1 MHKMARYGPYYPVPW
16 GCTMNMWMRSHRI
29 SERVLAIWGYNNGG
43 VELRPSS
50 DSPSGGIEPWPVMAF
65 RTPASVLEL
74 LKGLLF
80 KVPVC
85 LVVRRSLSEVHLI
98 YRCGTANNRCF
109 SGVLAQPSGEMS
121 VNSRTSKEASRRT
134 KTSAPFLCAVV
145 DSVFVVGT
153 VRLVGFRIL
162 KCDLEKPSHRSLE
175 EGFRDATDR

>member
-1 MHKMARYGPYYPVPW
+1 MVESSYALPVIV
-16 GCTMNMWMRSHRI
+16 RI
-29 SERVLAIWGYNNGG
+29 SFGRNRAVAGLSTRAIEEALIQGPSM
-43 VELRPSS
+43 LRQ
-50 DSPSGGIEPWPVMAF
+50 DS
-65 RTPASVLEL
+65 
-74 LKGLLF
+74 
-80 KVPVC
+80 
-85 LVVRRSLSEVHLI
+85 VVRRSLSEVHLI

-162 KCDLEKPSHRSLE
+162 KCDLEKPSHRIVGRRL
-175 EGFRDATDR
+175 